1 MTNSCKIFVVQLPLR
16 VLIIVFTLALLHGQP
31 LFAGERGLEF
41 DRWLAELKQEAVG
54 EGVPAAVVA
63 EALDGVKLR
72 EEVLKRDRNQPE
84 FKLTL
89 GGYLKR
95 IVSEQRV
102 AKGRRMLAEHRP
114 LLEEIAG
121 HYKIQPRFL
130 LALWGIESDYGR
142 VLGDFSVI
150 QSLVTLA
157 FDPRRGT
164 YFRKELLLS
173 LHILAEGLAPLERL
187 QGSWAGAIGGLQF
200 MPSVYRKYAIDYNDD
215 GGSDIWGDPADMF
228 ASGANYLTSSGWQF
242 DQTWGREVAL
252 PDNFDL
258 GLLGHKNS
266 LTLAEWQEL
275 GVRRLFGGRDLP
287 RREISASLIIPD
299 QDSGRAFLVYD
310 NFRIILKWNRSDFF
324 AIAVGMLA
332 DRIGAP

>member
-1 MTNSCKIFVVQLPLR
+1 A
-16 VLIIVFTLALLHGQP
+16 VLILHGRLLQ
-31 LFAGERGLEF
+31 AGEGSHDF
-41 DRWLAELKQEAVG
+41 GSWLAEFKKEAIS
-54 EGVPAAVVA
+54 EGIPVSVV
-63 EALDGVKLR
+63 ERALAGVELR
-72 EEVLKRDRNQPE
+72 EEVLKKDRNQPE
-84 FKLTL
+84 FKLTM
-89 GGYLKR
+89 GNYLDR

-114 LLEEIAG
+114 LLEEIADR
-121 HYKIQPRFL
+121 YQIQPRFL
-130 LALWGIESDYGR
+130 LAFWGIESDYGR
-142 VLGDFSVI
+142 VLGDFPVI

-157 FDPRRGT
+157 FDPRRGN

-173 LHILAEGLAPLERL
+173 LHILADGLAPLERL

-200 MPSVYRKYAIDYNDD
+200 MPSVYRKYAVDYNDD
-215 GGSDIWGDPADMF
+215 GISDIWRNPADMF
-228 ASGANYLTSSGWQF
+228 ASGANYLTGSGWQF

-252 PDNFDL
+252 PDNFDP

-275 GVRRLFGGRDLP
+275 GVRRLYGKRDLP
-287 RREISASLIIPD
+287 KREMSASLIIPD
-299 QDSGRAFLVYD
+299 PDSGRAFLVYD
-310 NFRIILKWNRSDFF
+310 NFRIILKWNRSNLF